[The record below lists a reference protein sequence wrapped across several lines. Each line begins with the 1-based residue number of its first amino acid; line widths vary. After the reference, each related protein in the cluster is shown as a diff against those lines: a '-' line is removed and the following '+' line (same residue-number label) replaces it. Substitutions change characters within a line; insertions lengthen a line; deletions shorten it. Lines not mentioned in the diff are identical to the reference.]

1 MTCKA
6 PARRPPRSIRLVAP
20 GLLALAAAGDVAA
33 ATPTA
38 TSGTAAPARPATA
51 PTLVDADAAAV
62 LEAVRA
68 PGAMAVIVNLWA
80 SWCAPCREEFPD
92 ILRVGRELKPRGVR
106 LLLVS
111 GDFEASRADAV
122 KFLEEQGVSWPTFI
136 KTGGEA
142 AFMDALEPTWS
153 GMMPSTLIY
162 DRAGNLKHLH
172 EGLVTYKELRKLVLE
187 VVDSPGGRPGKESG
201 S

>member
-1 MTCKA
+1 MTTA
-6 PARRPPRSIRLVAP
+6 IPTIRRARACATI
-20 GLLALAAAGDVAA
+20 LAAISAAFVTLAGAGPAA
-33 ATPTA
+33 
-38 TSGTAAPARPATA
+38 A
-51 PTLVDADAAAV
+51 PTLVEADAAAV

-68 PGAMAVIVNLWA
+68 PGATAVIVNLWA

-122 KFLEEQGVSWPTFI
+122 KFLGEQGVSGPTLI

-153 GMMPSTLIY
+153 GMMPTTLVY
-162 DRAGNLKHLH
+162 DRAGKLKHLH
-172 EGLVTYKELRKLVLE
+172 EGMVTYKELRKLVLE
-187 VVDSPGGRPGKESG
+187 VVDSPGVRPGKENG